1 MVAMLNSAR
10 RLKKKLKDRV
20 KKTRQRQAKR
30 YAVALRSGEI
40 AMRQATRAAG
50 LWQPEVVED
59 LVVSLTSFPVRIG
72 KLHRVIRGLLAQS
85 LQPRKIVL
93 YLSLEEFPDRALP
106 KRAHGADERSLRN
119 CFVEGN
125 LRPYKKLLY
134 AFTDFPQATIVTVDD
149 DNLYPSDC
157 LARLW
162 QASVANPRT
171 VICVRG
177 RCMQIQAGE
186 ISHYMDWAVT
196 RSSKPSFMIFPVGG
210 WGILYPP
217 GSLNPMIDR
226 QELFTE
232 LAPLNDDVW
241 FKAMSLLQDVPC
253 YAIGSTKPSA
263 RLKYENDFKLW
274 DVNQRGDRYQETV
287 VTVFDRVGLSVDVIL
302 AKEAAPKRAKLRK
315 GPKSNR
321 EVEWQRKL
329 SERVGPDPFTPVA
342 RLAGTR
348 H

>member
-93 YLSLEEFPDRALP
+93 YVSLEEFPDRALP
-106 KRAHGADERSLRN
+106 KELMALTSDRFEIR
-119 CFVEGN
+119 FVEGN

-134 AFTDFPQATIVTVDD
+134 ALTDFPQATIVTVDD

-177 RCMQIQAGE
+177 RCMQIQDGE

-287 VTVFDRVGLSVDVIL
+287 VTVFDRVGLSVDAIL
-302 AKEAAPKRAKLRK
+302 AKEAALEARQVAQGAKKQPRGGVVAK
-315 GPKSNR
+315 
-321 EVEWQRKL
+321 VE
-329 SERVGPDPFTPVA
+329 
-342 RLAGTR
+342 
-348 H
+348 

>member
-1 MVAMLNSAR
+1 MLDSAR
-10 RLKKKLKDRV
+10 RLRKALKDRV

-30 YAVALRSGEI
+30 YAIALRSGEI
-40 AMRQATRAAG
+40 ATRNAARAAG
-50 LWQPEVVED
+50 LWRPQIVDE

-93 YLSLEEFPDRALP
+93 YLSLEEFPDRTVPKELAALTSDQFEI
-106 KRAHGADERSLRN
+106 R
-119 CFVEGN
+119 FVEGN

-134 AFTDFPQATIVTVDD
+134 ALTDFPGATILTVDD

-157 LARLW
+157 LERLW

-177 RCMQIQAGE
+177 RSMRIEHGA
-186 ISHYMDWAVT
+186 IAHYMDWKVT
-196 RSSKPSFMIFPVGG
+196 RSSTPSFMIFPVGG

-217 GSLNPMIDR
+217 GSLNPMIGQR
-226 QELFTE
+226 ETFTE

-253 YAIGSTKPSA
+253 YAIGSTKLSA
-263 RLKYENDFKLW
+263 RMKYENDFKLW
-274 DVNQRGDRYQETV
+274 DVNQHGDGYQQTV
-287 VTVFDRVGLSVDVIL
+287 VAVFEHVGLSVDAIL
-302 AKEAAPKRAKLRK
+302 AKEAALGTHRVERTPKD
-315 GPKSNR
+315 N
-321 EVEWQRKL
+321 
-329 SERVGPDPFTPVA
+329 
-342 RLAGTR
+342 
-348 H
+348 